1 MKIEKFLN
9 KIQKDLLHS
18 PDIHLRTVK
27 RFIQY
32 FECCLSKK
40 EMERWK
46 ITIQMISEFT
56 LKQISLDTCVNNSI
70 RENLEVDLHN
80 LKNKSIKYTKKE

>member
-9 KIQKDLLHS
+9 KIQKDLLRS

-32 FECCLSKK
+32 FDCCLSKK
-40 EMERWK
+40 ERERWSL
-46 ITIQMISEFT
+46 TIQMISEFT
-56 LKQISLDTCVNNSI
+56 LKQISLDTCVDKSI
-70 RENLEVDLHN
+70 YENLEVDLNH
-80 LKNKSIKYTKKE
+80 LKNNKSL